1 MNKEH
6 KMSRADSLALESFC
20 AIQIMER
27 VYTIH
32 SSMQYN
38 SNHHD
43 TKERVPS
50 VFSTIYAIPI
60 LTMPL
65 ASILISVKNNY
76 KLTCSN
82 RLSKHCHKFHSI
94 LCKSCIPSKI
104 IKCSSPPHSHQSYKI
119 LHIAFFFFFRMM
131 PSSEFPVLVLE
142 FEGCCI

>member
-1 MNKEH
+1 VNREH

-20 AIQIMER
+20 AIQIVER

-60 LTMPL
+60 PTMPL
-65 ASILISVKNNY
+65 ASILISVK
-76 KLTCSN
+76 KQLQAH
-82 RLSKHCHKFHSI
+82 L
-94 LCKSCIPSKI
+94 L
-104 IKCSSPPHSHQSYKI
+104 
-119 LHIAFFFFFRMM
+119 
-131 PSSEFPVLVLE
+131 EPVKQALPQISFDAVQVVYPIE
-142 FEGCCI
+142 DH